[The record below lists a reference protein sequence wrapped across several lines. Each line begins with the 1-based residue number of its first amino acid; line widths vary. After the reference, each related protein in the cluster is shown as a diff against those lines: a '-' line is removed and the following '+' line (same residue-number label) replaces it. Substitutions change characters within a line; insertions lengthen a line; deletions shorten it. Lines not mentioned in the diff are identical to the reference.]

1 MPAAKIVVGM
11 RRGSQVGSLWVA
23 MLVSEFCPSH
33 ESASYRGAGS
43 QQAWRAQQC
52 DSLSLVCMLLT
63 ATVGTRIYVLRETE
77 SKGSIWITE
86 SYDSHIQSLVPT
98 GR

>member
-1 MPAAKIVVGM
+1 
-11 RRGSQVGSLWVA
+11 
-23 MLVSEFCPSH
+23 
-33 ESASYRGAGS
+33 
-43 QQAWRAQQC
+43 
-52 DSLSLVCMLLT
+52 MLLT